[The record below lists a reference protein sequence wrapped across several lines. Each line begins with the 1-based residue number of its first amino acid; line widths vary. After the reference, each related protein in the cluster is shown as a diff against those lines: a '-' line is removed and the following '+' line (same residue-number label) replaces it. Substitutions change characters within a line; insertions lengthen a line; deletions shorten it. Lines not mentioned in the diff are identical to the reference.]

1 MPRAL
6 AERFYQHSVC
16 VMRDFCTLP
25 QYKLTWETNV
35 WTVIESCAEKEN
47 IDWYFADHNDTI
59 VLNIR
64 EHLAKAQTVPPTAPS
79 LAPSALQLS
88 P

>member
-64 EHLAKAQTVPPTAPS
+64 EQLERTNAQIAPS
-79 LAPSALQLS
+79 PAPASSELS